1 MDLPKNQ
8 KSFEISHV
16 GETTGKKYEGT
27 FTVKCV
33 LNLAEKRKIEIER
46 STISADLNNPTENLS
61 AIAGVVS
68 NLRVRVVDAPDWFKQ
83 SIATLDILDEE
94 IFFHIFSKCLDKS
107 EEWTTEVK
115 KKSLGDLSQ
124 GNSQMES

>member
-16 GETTGKKYEGT
+16 GEITGKKYEGT

-33 LNLAEKRKIEIER
+33 LNLAEKRKVEIER
-46 STISADLNNPTENLS
+46 SSMSADLNNPTANLS
-61 AIAGVVS
+61 AIAGVVA

-83 SIATLDILDEE
+83 SIGTLDILDEE
-94 IFFHIFSKCLDKS
+94 VFYDIFSKCLDKS
-107 EEWTTEVK
+107 DEWLSEVK
-115 KKSLGDLSQ
+115 KKSLGEASV
-124 GNSQMES
+124 GN